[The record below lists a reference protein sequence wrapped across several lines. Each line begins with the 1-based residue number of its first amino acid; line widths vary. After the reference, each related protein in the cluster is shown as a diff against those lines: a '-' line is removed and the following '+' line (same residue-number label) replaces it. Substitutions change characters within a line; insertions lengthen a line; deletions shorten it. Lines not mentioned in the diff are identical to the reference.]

1 MNCENI
7 PIKFLK
13 FYSLEALGNCQPD
26 LPVVQRF
33 IEHVEWR
40 ELKLIDCTN
49 YIPSL

>member
-1 MNCENI
+1 MFKLKKKILSQGGVYMNCENN

-33 IEHVEWR
+33 IEHVA
-40 ELKLIDCTN
+40 
-49 YIPSL
+49 